1 VALEEVTP
9 RALTATL
16 QSRRGRTMPETAYKT
31 APPGFTPEQRAA
43 FDRDGYL
50 LIENALSAEEVQ
62 LYVEAIDRVAAEHP
76 GYQPGK
82 PFTPWSGVAHL
93 DPVLTELID
102 HTRHVG
108 FAHDLYGELLKL
120 HNSQVFIRPP
130 GPSNTK
136 WHNDGA
142 RAVPYTVYAPVL
154 PLQLKVA
161 YWLTDLPHEH
171 MGNLV
176 VAPGSHKSQQ
186 FAAYTRAVDV
196 PGQLAV
202 CVPAGTMMLMNG
214 NLFHTV
220 QDNRSDVSRYNTFYT
235 YCPSWVCEADR
246 LSCDDAWLATLTRE
260 QRIIMRS
267 YKDPYQRTKPPAE
280 DFPLYLDRDTGLD
293 HDLDADPEVP
303 LAIRKRRVA
312 HEKSAK

>member
-1 VALEEVTP
+1 ML
-9 RALTATL
+9 
-16 QSRRGRTMPETAYKT
+16 ETAYKV

-50 LIENALSAEEVQ
+50 MIASALSLEEIQ
-62 LYVEAIDRVAAEHP
+62 QYLETIQRVAAHHP
-76 GYQPGK
+76 DYTPGK

-102 HTRHVG
+102 HPRHIG
-108 FAHDLYGELLKL
+108 YAYDLYGELLKL
-120 HNSQVFIRPP
+120 HNSQFFLRPP

-142 RAVPYTVYAPVL
+142 RAVPYSVYAPTL

-161 YWLTDLPHEH
+161 YWLTDLPHEQ

-176 VAPGSHKSQQ
+176 VAPGSHKSQH
-186 FAAYTRAVDV
+186 FDAYTKEVEV
-196 PGQLAV
+196 PGQRAV

-220 QDNRSDVSRYNTFYT
+220 QENRSEVTRINIFYT

-246 LSCDDAWLATLTRE
+246 YRCDDAWLATLTRE
-260 QRIIMRS
+260 QRILMRS

-293 HDLDADPEVP
+293 HDPDADLEVP
-303 LAIRKRRVA
+303 LSIRKRRIA
-312 HEKSAK
+312 HETNGQL